1 LSIIE
6 IASIAKQSKMKTS
19 SSNHVEDV
27 VVRKPF
33 FVMDWLEEMISD
45 QDVEKI
51 SEMLQTP
58 QKKPKQLTPKS
69 SNRNRKKS
77 IESSSSL
84 SSPSNNSAHKRLDK
98 QLFPADI
105 TSPSKS
111 TSTSS
116 KLTPPRHPT
125 SMLNKTPPKESPF
138 YKKSIQIGNGWNA
151 KGLKK
156 AKQGL
161 WGDALACWDNA
172 LEIRSQ
178 VLGDSHLDV
187 ANTYNNRGIALGKL
201 GKWESAVES
210 LEKALEIR
218 TKVGVQG
225 SSIIHNIAN
234 VHHQAGDF
242 ERAIQLF
249 CYSKHIQQQA
259 DPGKANRLQVQ
270 CIAIGNI
277 YYEALQ
283 YRDAREAYLDALE
296 GYRSAGLLSNDP
308 KVLEVQRDVQDLDRL
323 IELQY
328 QEQQQQQ
335 QQQQASTIKY
345 SNDQTMV

>member
-1 LSIIE
+1 M
-6 IASIAKQSKMKTS
+6 ATS
-19 SSNHVEDV
+19 SSNRVEDV

-69 SNRNRKKS
+69 SNRIRKKS
-77 IESSSSL
+77 FESSSSL
-84 SSPSNNSAHKRLDK
+84 SSPHKRLDR

-111 TSTSS
+111 ISASS

-201 GKWESAVES
+201 GKWESAVQS

-242 ERAIQLF
+242 EGAIQLF
-249 CYSKHIQQQA
+249 CYSKRVQQQA
-259 DPGKANRLQVQ
+259 DQGKANQLQVQ
-270 CIAIGNI
+270 CIAIGHI

-296 GYRSAGLLSNDP
+296 GYRNAGLPANDP
-308 KVLEVQRDVQDLDRL
+308 KVLEVQRDVQELDRL

-335 QQQQASTIKY
+335 QASTFKY
-345 SNDQTMV
+345 PNDQTMV